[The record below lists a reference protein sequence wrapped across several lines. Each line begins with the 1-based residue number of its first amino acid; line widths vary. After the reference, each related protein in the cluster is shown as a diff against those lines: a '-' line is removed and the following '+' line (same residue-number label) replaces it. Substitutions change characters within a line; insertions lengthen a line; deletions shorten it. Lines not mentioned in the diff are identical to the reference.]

1 MPCTIIMELIVMSR
15 MTEPVIRLL
24 KGKNFAHLST
34 LMNDGSPQVT
44 PTWIDLDEDS
54 SSILI
59 GTVEG
64 RIKHKNVSRDPRVA
78 ISISDENNPYNMVLI
93 RGRVIEQIKEGA
105 VEHTDRLAKK
115 YLGVDKYPFPTPI
128 EKRIILKIKPEHV
141 FHQQPFQ

>member
-1 MPCTIIMELIVMSR
+1 MELIVMSR

-34 LMNDGSPQVT
+34 LMNDGSPQS
-44 PTWIDLDEDS
+44 DEDS

-59 GTVEG
+59 STVEG

>member
-1 MPCTIIMELIVMSR
+1 MLCTLIMELIVMSR

-44 PTWIDLDEDS
+44 PTWFDFDEDS

-59 GTVEG
+59 STVEG

>member
-1 MPCTIIMELIVMSR
+1 MSR
-15 MTEPVIRLL
+15 MTEPVIWLL

-59 GTVEG
+59 STVEG

-78 ISISDENNPYNMVLI
+78 DENNPYNMVLI

-128 EKRIILKIKPEHV
+128 EKRIILKIKPEHM

>member
-1 MPCTIIMELIVMSR
+1 MELIMMDQ
-15 MTEPVIRLL
+15 MTEPVIQLL

-44 PTWIDLDEDS
+44 PTWIDLDENS

-59 GTVEG
+59 STVEG

-78 ISISDENNPYNMVLI
+78 ISISDADNPYNMVLI

-115 YLGVDKYPFPTPI
+115 YLGMDKYPFPTPI
-128 EKRIILKIKPEHV
+128 EKRITLKIKPERV
-141 FHQQPFQ
+141 FHQQSFQ

>member
-1 MPCTIIMELIVMSR
+1 MELIVMNQ
-15 MTEPVIRLL
+15 MTEPVIQLL

-59 GTVEG
+59 STVEG

-78 ISISDENNPYNMVLI
+78 ISISDENNPYNMVI
-93 RGRVIEQIKEGA
+93 RGRVIEQIKQGA
-105 VEHTDRLAKK
+105 VEHTDKLAKK

-141 FHQQPFQ
+141 FQQQPFQ

>member
-1 MPCTIIMELIVMSR
+1 
-15 MTEPVIRLL
+15 MTEQVVQLI
-24 KGKNFAHLST
+24 KGKNFAHFST
-34 LMNDGSPQVT
+34 LMDDGSPQVT
-44 PTWIDLDEDS
+44 PTWIDLADDGG
-54 SSILI
+54 SILI
-59 GTVEG
+59 STVEG

-93 RGRVIEQIKEGA
+93 RGRVIEQTKVGA

-128 EKRIILKIKPEHV
+128 EKRIILKIKPERV

>member
-1 MPCTIIMELIVMSR
+1 MELIVMSR

-59 GTVEG
+59 STVEG
-64 RIKHKNVSRDPRVA
+64 RIKHKNVTKDPRVA
-78 ISISDENNPYNMVLI
+78 ISLVDDQNPYSMVTI
-93 RGRVIEQIKEGA
+93 SGKVIEQTNEGA
-105 VEHTDRLAKK
+105 NDHIDKLARK
-115 YLGVDKYPFPTPI
+115 YLKAEKYPGHSPDV
-128 EKRIILKIKPEHV
+128 KRIILKIKPEKI
-141 FHQQPFQ
+141 FFIPPRYQQYLPK

>member
-1 MPCTIIMELIVMSR
+1 
-15 MTEPVIRLL
+15 
-24 KGKNFAHLST
+24 
-34 LMNDGSPQVT
+34 MNDGSPQVT

-59 GTVEG
+59 STVEG

>member
-1 MPCTIIMELIVMSR
+1 MLCTIIMELIVMNQ
-15 MTEPVIRLL
+15 MTEPVIQLL

-93 RGRVIEQIKEGA
+93 RGRVIEQIKQGA
-105 VEHTDRLAKK
+105 VEHTDKLAKK

-141 FHQQPFQ
+141 FQQQPFQ